1 MATEHDTRTAEQHA
15 ALGAALLDIMKDT
28 PSAPAAVFADGPRQ
42 TETPAPT
49 LPRLHQHETEYET
62 PHDLLTMRLAQAA
75 SLSRL
80 LFGGGLESFLE
91 VADDHKDNILW
102 ALSSLIHD
110 AQIAASRLPRGG
122 N

>member
-1 MATEHDTRTAEQHA
+1 MATEHDTRSTDET
-15 ALGAALLDIMKDT
+15 T
-28 PSAPAAVFADGPRQ
+28 PS
-42 TETPAPT
+42 
-49 LPRLHQHETEYET
+49 LPRLTQYEAEYET

-110 AQIAASRLPRGG
+110 AQIAASRLPRGEA
-122 N
+122 